1 MMIGQAL
8 RRSAGGGCGVFFAAL
23 LAGSPASSFAED
35 FVYVVRVG
43 DNPWNLTQ
51 RYLKSI
57 NYWPAIQEYNQ
68 IVDATAM
75 LPGSRLRIPL
85 QWVRTTAAVALVVD
99 LHGQA
104 EISRGE
110 QRLPLKTGMS
120 VPIGASLRTGPESSL
135 TLEYS
140 DGSRSLVGPD
150 TELRLVDL
158 SKLPISSAQQT
169 RVDLSRGRLENG
181 VQRQPR
187 NSGGRFV
194 IETPAAVAAVRG
206 TRFRITASADAVS
219 AETLGGSVLLANRA
233 GRTVVGEGSGSL
245 VQTGR
250 APTRAVALL
259 AAPRLD
265 DLPTRVERLPIQ
277 LDFPAV
283 RGALR
288 YRTQLTPLPRV
299 AVIESDR
306 LGEAPR
312 ATLSADLAN
321 GDYLLRVRA
330 IDGNG
335 LEGLDA
341 QRQIAIHAH
350 PEPPLLGQPASG
362 GVVVDEHPA
371 FHWSEGSVPG
381 DYHFQLAS
389 DPAFSTLLV
398 DAEGVLRPSFV
409 PAQALA
415 LGQYYWR
422 VARRT
427 TVEGEGP
434 FSNVQ
439 HFRRLPASPAV
450 DSSRQTGDRLEL
462 SWRAG
467 GVDER
472 YQVQMSTDQ
481 AFADA
486 LIEAETA
493 KAALSIDPP
502 PAGAYFVRV
511 RVLVP
516 GQPPSPWGE
525 TQRIEV
531 TRNYWSILLIVAATL
546 LIAF

>member
-1 MMIGQAL
+1 MMIGQAV
-8 RRSAGGGCGVFFAAL
+8 RRSAVGRSGVFFAAL
-23 LAGSPASSFAED
+23 LAGSAASSFAED

-68 IVDATAM
+68 IVDPTAIQ
-75 LPGSRLRIPL
+75 PGSRLRIPL
-85 QWVRTTAAVALVVD
+85 QWMRTTAVVALVVD

-110 QRLPLKTGMS
+110 QRAPLKTGMS
-120 VPIGASLRTGPESSL
+120 VTIGASLRTGPESSL
-135 TLEYS
+135 TLEYP
-140 DGSRSLVGPD
+140 DGSRSLLGPD

-169 RVDLSRGRLENG
+169 RIDLSRGRLENG

-187 NSGGRFV
+187 NGGGRFV
-194 IETPAAVAAVRG
+194 IEMPAAVAAVRG
-206 TRFRITASADAVS
+206 TRFRVTASEDAVR
-219 AETLGGSVLLANRA
+219 AETLDGSVLLANSA
-233 GRTVVGEGSGSL
+233 GWAVVDGGTGSL
-245 VQTGR
+245 ALKGR
-250 APTRAVALL
+250 APTRPVALL

-265 DLPTRVERLPIQ
+265 DLPTRVERLPVQ
-277 LDFPAV
+277 LSFPAV

-288 YRTQLTPLPRV
+288 YRTQLAPLPLL
-299 AVIESDR
+299 AVNESDR
-306 LGEAPR
+306 LGELPY
-312 ATLSADLAN
+312 ATLAADLAN

-330 IDGNG
+330 IDENG
-335 LEGLDA
+335 FEGRDA
-341 QRQIAIHAH
+341 QRQIVIHAR
-350 PEPPLLGQPASG
+350 PEPPLLRHPAPD
-362 GVVVDEHPA
+362 GVVADEHPE

-398 DAEGVLRPSFV
+398 DAEGVLRPPFV

-427 TVEGEGP
+427 AVDGEGP
-434 FSNVQ
+434 FSDVQ
-439 HFRRLPASPAV
+439 HFRRLPPSPAV
-450 DSSRQTGDRLEL
+450 DSYRQTGNRLEL

-467 GVDER
+467 GADER
-472 YQVQMSTDQ
+472 YQVQMSTDP
-481 AFADA
+481 AFAGS
-486 LIEAETA
+486 LIEVETT

-502 PAGAYFVRV
+502 PAGVYFVRV

-525 TQRIEV
+525 TQRVEV
-531 TRNYWSILLIVAATL
+531 TPRYWPILLIVAATL